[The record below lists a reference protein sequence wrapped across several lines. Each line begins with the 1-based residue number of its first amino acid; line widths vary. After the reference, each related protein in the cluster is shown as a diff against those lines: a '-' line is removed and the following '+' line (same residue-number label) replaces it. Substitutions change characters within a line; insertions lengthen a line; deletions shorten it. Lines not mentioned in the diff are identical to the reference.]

1 MMTDLLIIGVFML
14 ASWLISLQLKSRF
27 KKYTLLPVNNGFTG
41 RDVADK
47 MLRENG
53 IINGKDVE
61 DLFEVY
67 KIEKS
72 QYVFVSDK
80 KR

>member
-1 MMTDLLIIGVFML
+1 MMTYLLIIGVFML